1 MTEVNRPDVIAGRKL
16 TDTFDIDAMN
26 YHDIQIITHDF
37 IKTYFYLVLVFIIK
51 YLML

>member
-1 MTEVNRPDVIAGRKL
+1 MTEVNRPDIIAGRKL

-26 YHDIQIITHDF
+26 YHDVQIIRM
-37 IKTYFYLVLVFIIK
+37 ILSKTYFYLVLVFIIK

>member
-26 YHDIQIITHDF
+26 YHDI
-37 IKTYFYLVLVFIIK
+37 
-51 YLML
+51 

>member
-37 IKTYFYLVLVFIIK
+37 IKNVLFLNCNMK
-51 YLML
+51 LNTL